1 MVGGTGSVSIGA
13 GGATS
18 GCGSGWFRL
27 EEIVVVGEEIE
38 ADLVIDGRC
47 YLPELQII

>member
-1 MVGGTGSVSIGA
+1 VVGGAGSVSMGTR
-13 GGATS
+13 GATS
-18 GCGSGWFRL
+18 GGGSGRFRL
-27 EEIVVVGEEIE
+27 EEIVVVGEEIK